1 MVLQR
6 GRRQL
11 CRLIPRMSRA
21 DREPVAAG
29 MHQMSVKTSRQV
41 TGALAALALSCSL
54 AACGSITSGAGGSG
68 LCGQAGQVTRLV
80 VKRGGRILGLGRQ
93 SAFRVKGTVTDPA
106 KARSVA
112 EAACA
117 LPPMPSGAMS
127 CPADSGLTYRL
138 LFSIS
143 RRELAPVSVD
153 ATGCGEVKGLGQTRW
168 TARSP
173 GFWRTLRKAGAE

>member
-1 MVLQR
+1 
-6 GRRQL
+6 
-11 CRLIPRMSRA
+11 MSRA
-21 DREPVAAG
+21 AREPVAAG
-29 MHQMSVKTSRQV
+29 MHLTSVKTSRQV
-41 TGALAALALSCSL
+41 TGALAALALACSL
-54 AACGSITSGAGGSG
+54 GACGSTISGAGGSG

-80 VKRGGRILGLGRQ
+80 VKRGGRILGLRRH

-106 KARSVA
+106 TARSVA
-112 EAACA
+112 AAACA

-143 RRELAPVSVD
+143 GRELAPVSVD
-153 ATGCGEVKGLGQTRW
+153 ATGCGEVRGLGQARW

-173 GFWRTLRKAGAE
+173 GFWRTLREAGAE

>member
-1 MVLQR
+1 
-6 GRRQL
+6 
-11 CRLIPRMSRA
+11 
-21 DREPVAAG
+21 VAAG
-29 MHQMSVKTSRQV
+29 VHLTRVKTSRQV
-41 TGALAALALSCSL
+41 TGALAALALACSL
-54 AACGSITSGAGGSG
+54 AACGSTISGAGGSG

-80 VKRGGRILGLGRQ
+80 IKRGGGRILGLGRH

-112 EAACA
+112 AAACA
-117 LPPMPSGAMS
+117 LPPMPSGWMS

-143 RRELAPVSVD
+143 GRELAPVSVD
-153 ATGCGEVKGLGQTRW
+153 ATGCGAVRGLGQTRW

-173 GFWRTLRKAGAE
+173 GFWRTLHEAGAE

>member
-1 MVLQR
+1 
-6 GRRQL
+6 
-11 CRLIPRMSRA
+11 
-21 DREPVAAG
+21 
-29 MHQMSVKTSRQV
+29 MHLTNVKASRQV
-41 TGALAALALSCSL
+41 TGALAAFALSCSL
-54 AACGSITSGAGGSG
+54 AACGSTTSGAEGSG

-80 VKRGGRILGLGRQ
+80 VKRGGRILGLRRQ

-138 LFSIS
+138 LFGIS

-168 TARSP
+168 TGRSP

>member
-1 MVLQR
+1 VT
-6 GRRQL
+6 
-11 CRLIPRMSRA
+11 A
-21 DREPVAAG
+21 E

-93 SAFRVKGTVTDPA
+93 SPFRVKGTVTDPA
-106 KARSVA
+106 EVRSVA

-153 ATGCGEVKGLGQTRW
+153 ATACGEVKGLGQTRW

>member
-1 MVLQR
+1 
-6 GRRQL
+6 
-11 CRLIPRMSRA
+11 
-21 DREPVAAG
+21 

-93 SAFRVKGTVTDPA
+93 SPFRVKGTVTDPA
-106 KARSVA
+106 EVRSVA